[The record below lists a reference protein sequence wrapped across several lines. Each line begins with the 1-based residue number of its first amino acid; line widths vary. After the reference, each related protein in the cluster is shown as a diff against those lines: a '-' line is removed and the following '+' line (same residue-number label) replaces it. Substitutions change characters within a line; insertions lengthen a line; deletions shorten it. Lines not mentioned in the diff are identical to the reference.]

1 MDQELFNQWFHE
13 DFVPSVQA
21 HLKQIGL
28 PPRALL
34 LWPLNIHENLGFQI
48 IFSDEDLVNT
58 ALSGN
63 NNEDDENLAFVS
75 HGEAV
80 QYFTTCIE
88 WATELLILRQLQEK
102 AVNLRFK
109 AQKQTVITDFFTR

>member
-1 MDQELFNQWFHE
+1 MGDAAKNE
-13 DFVPSVQA
+13 
-21 HLKQIGL
+21 
-28 PPRALL
+28 
-34 LWPLNIHENLGFQI
+34 QI
-48 IFSDEDLVNT
+48 IFSDEISVNT

-63 NNEDDENLAFVS
+63 NDDTPEDSEDDENLAVVS

-80 QYFTTCIE
+80 QCFTTCIE

-109 AQKQTVITDFFTR
+109 AQKQTVITDFFIRFTYSYT